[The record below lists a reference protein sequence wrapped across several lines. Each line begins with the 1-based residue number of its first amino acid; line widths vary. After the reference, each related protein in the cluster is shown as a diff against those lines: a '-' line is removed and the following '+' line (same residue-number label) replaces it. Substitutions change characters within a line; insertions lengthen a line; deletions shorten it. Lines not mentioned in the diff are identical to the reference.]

1 MMKDKRRL
9 FASFALVIALCML
22 AVTIA
27 TPILLEDSEDTKQDT
42 MVNQDVVLAGIFDG
56 HVDLVDVLVMMCPI
70 VGLTWNIA
78 EYFNQGGSGGGGSGS
93 SDPDQIA
100 KDNRTHESELV
111 YTILAKNAELLANS
125 INGYGDIWKF
135 TNNYWM
141 RQAEVAAAERWAST
155 SQYYAPYILERSG
168 LIGNIAKLFENV
180 EDGPDATFELLNDR
194 LTAWKAASGYSQMS
208 IVLQYGNNTV
218 TDTSNLDI
226 KLRNMINVS
235 SQSAN
240 VAYLD
245 ARELWVSGGNAK
257 IYAEDGTQYNLASGY
272 NNLAAMGIKSGVY
285 AFQPG
290 HAYAGSIVPVI
301 ASAAVAVNTCLIIE
315 SGSDFKIAQYYNN
328 QVLIDNVNYTDL
340 SIYIDTGD
348 GTASSNIDI
357 MPVLSMH
364 KLLLDETYKSLV
376 KAHVAAQAAWK
387 IFDVAQEAN
396 ILLSPSSLVPSLGD
410 VQVSSEELYTL
421 TVLYLAQITDYYE
434 RANGN
439 LTKTGFNISPES
451 LDLYI
456 RGNIYDQNGTLIYES
471 AVFTPYIWLDS
482 MNILEGTNKFSQSGY
497 IAVWGESDNIRN
509 WSGADGYAPQLV
521 SVSAGYSFSAA
532 QIMHHDRL
540 VSSVALDVLEVEK
553 WNDIEVIPGPDPQPI
568 PHVVDLAPYIMWILI
583 EAAVIWFLLWELF
596 KMENLILL
604 LPAVVLLLLGLFG
617 ADWIAGMV

>member
-9 FASFALVIALCML
+9 FVSFALIVALCMF
-22 AVTIA
+22 AATVA
-27 TPILLEDSEDTKQDT
+27 TPVFLDDADSAYDQEI
-42 MVNQDVVLAGIFDG
+42 VLSGIFDG
-56 HVDLVDVLVMMCPI
+56 HVDLIDALVMMCPI

-78 EYFNQGGSGGGGSGS
+78 EYYNQGSPGGGGS

-100 KDNRTHESELV
+100 KDTRAHESEIV

-125 INGYGDIWKF
+125 ISGYGDIWKF

-155 SQYYAPYILERSG
+155 SQYSASYILERSG
-168 LIGNIAKLFENV
+168 LIGNLAKLFENV
-180 EDGPDATFELLNDR
+180 EEGPDATFDLLNDR
-194 LTAWKAASGYSQMS
+194 LAVWKNTSGYSQMS
-208 IVLQYGNNTV
+208 IVVQYGNNTI
-218 TDTSNLDI
+218 TDLSNLDI
-226 KLRNMINVS
+226 KLRNMINVT

-245 ARELWVSGGNAK
+245 ARELWVSNGNAK
-257 IYAEDGTQYNLASGY
+257 IYAENGTEYQLSSGY
-272 NNLAAMGIKSGVY
+272 NNLASMGIESGLY
-285 AFQPG
+285 AFQVG
-290 HAYAGSIVPVI
+290 HAYAGSIIPII
-301 ASAAVAVNTCLIIE
+301 ASSAASVNTGIVLE
-315 SGSDFKIAQYYNN
+315 SGNTFKIAQYYNN
-328 QVLIDNVNYTDL
+328 QVLIDNVNYVDL
-340 SIYIDTGD
+340 SLYVDTGD
-348 GTASSNIDI
+348 GAVSSSIDV
-357 MPVLSMH
+357 MPMLSMH
-364 KLLLDETYKSLV
+364 KALLDETYKSLT
-376 KAHVAAQAAWK
+376 KSHVAAQAAWK
-387 IFDVAQEAN
+387 IFDVAQESN
-396 ILLSPSSLVPSLGD
+396 ILLSPSSLVPNLGD
-410 VQVSSEELYTL
+410 IQVSSEELYTL

-439 LTKTGFNISPES
+439 LTKTGFNISPDS

-471 AVFTPYIWLDS
+471 VVFTPYVWLDS
-482 MNILEGTNKFSQSGY
+482 MDILEGTNNFTQSGY

-509 WSGADGYAPQLV
+509 WSVASGYAPQLI
-521 SVSAGYSFSAA
+521 SVSSGYSFYAA

-540 VSSVALDVLEVEK
+540 VSSVALDVLEVEQ
-553 WNDIEVIPGPDPQPI
+553 WNEIEVVPGPVPQPI

-583 EAAVIWFLLWELF
+583 EAAVIWFLLWDLL

>member
-1 MMKDKRRL
+1 MIKDKRRL
-9 FASFALVIALCML
+9 FASFALVVALCML

-27 TPILLEDSEDTKQDT
+27 TPVLLENSEQDT
-42 MVNQDVVLAGIFDG
+42 ANQDIALAGIFDG
-56 HVDLVDVLVMMCPI
+56 NVDLVDVLVMMCPI

-78 EYFNQGGSGGGGSGS
+78 EYFNQGTSGSGGSGS

-125 INGYGDIWKF
+125 INGYSDIWKF

-168 LIGNIAKLFENV
+168 LVGNIAKLFENV
-180 EDGPDATFELLNDR
+180 EDGPDATFDLLNDR

-208 IVLQYGNNTV
+208 IVLQYGNNTI
-218 TDTSNLDI
+218 TDASNLDI

-257 IYAEDGTQYNLASGY
+257 IYAEDGTQYQLASGY
-272 NNLAAMGIKSGVY
+272 NNLAAMVIKSGVY

-301 ASAAVAVNTCLIIE
+301 ASAAATVNTCLVIE

-340 SIYIDTGD
+340 SIHIDTGD

-387 IFDVAQEAN
+387 IFDVAQESN

-410 VQVSSEELYTL
+410 VQISSEELYTL
-421 TVLYLAQITDYYE
+421 TVLYLAQIADYYE

-439 LTKTGFNISPES
+439 LTKTGFNVSPES

-471 AVFTPYIWLDS
+471 AVFTPYVWLDS

-521 SVSAGYSFSAA
+521 SVSAGYSFNAA

-583 EAAVIWFLLWELF
+583 EAAAIWFLLWELL

>member
-1 MMKDKRRL
+1 MIKDKRRL
-9 FASFALVIALCML
+9 FASLALVVALCML
-22 AVTIA
+22 AVTAA
-27 TPILLEDSEDTKQDT
+27 TPIILENSGETNQDMT
-42 MVNQDVVLAGIFDG
+42 VNQDIVLSGIFDG
-56 HVDLVDVLVMMCPI
+56 HVDIVDVLVMMCPV

-78 EYFNQGGSGGGGSGS
+78 EYFNQGNSGGGGGGSG
-93 SDPDQIA
+93 DPEQIA
-100 KDNRTHESELV
+100 KDTRAHESELV

-141 RQAEVAAAERWAST
+141 RQAEVAAAERWSTT

-168 LIGNIAKLFENV
+168 LMGNLAKLFENV

-194 LTAWKAASGYSQMS
+194 LTAWKNASGYNSMS
-208 IVLQYGNNTV
+208 IVLQYGNNTI
-218 TDTSNLDI
+218 TDSSNLDI
-226 KLRNMINVS
+226 KLRNIINVS
-235 SQSAN
+235 AQSAS

-245 ARELWVSGGNAK
+245 SRELWVSNGNAV
-257 IYAEDGTQYNLASGY
+257 ITSEDGTRYTLNSGY
-272 NNLAAMGIKSGVY
+272 NNLVSMGIPSGIY
-285 AFQPG
+285 SFQSG
-290 HAYAGSIVPVI
+290 HAYAGSIIPVI
-301 ASAAVAVNTCLIIE
+301 ASSSATVHTGLVVE
-315 SGSDFKIAQYYNN
+315 SSSDFKIAQYYNN

-340 SIYIDTGD
+340 SIHIDTGD
-348 GTASSNIDI
+348 GTVSSNVDI
-357 MPVLSMH
+357 MPILSMH
-364 KLLLDETYKSLV
+364 KLLLDEAYNSLLKS
-376 KAHVAAQAAWK
+376 HVAAQAAWK
-387 IFDVAQEAN
+387 IFDTAEEAN
-396 ILLSPSSLVPSLGD
+396 ILLSPSSLVPNLGD
-410 VQVSSEELYTL
+410 IQVSSEELYTL
-421 TVLYLAQITDYYE
+421 TVLYLAQIADYYE

-439 LTKTGFNISPES
+439 PTKTGFNISPES

-509 WSGADGYAPQLV
+509 WPGADGYAPQLV

-553 WNDIEVIPGPDPQPI
+553 WNDIEIIPGPDPQPI

-604 LPAVVLLLLGLFG
+604 LPSVVLLLLGLFG

>member
-9 FASFALVIALCML
+9 FVSFALIVALCMF
-22 AVTIA
+22 AATVA
-27 TPILLEDSEDTKQDT
+27 TPVFLDDADSAYDQEI
-42 MVNQDVVLAGIFDG
+42 VLSGIFDG
-56 HVDLVDVLVMMCPI
+56 HVDLIDALVMMCPI

-78 EYFNQGGSGGGGSGS
+78 EYYNQGSPGGGGS

-100 KDNRTHESELV
+100 KDTRAHESEIV

-125 INGYGDIWKF
+125 ISGYGDIWKF

-155 SQYYAPYILERSG
+155 SQYSASYILERSG
-168 LIGNIAKLFENV
+168 LIGNLAKLFENV
-180 EDGPDATFELLNDR
+180 EEGPDATFDLLNDR
-194 LTAWKAASGYSQMS
+194 LAVWKNTSGYSLMS
-208 IVLQYGNNTV
+208 IVVQYGNNTI
-218 TDTSNLDI
+218 TDLSNLDI
-226 KLRNMINVS
+226 KLRNMINVT

-245 ARELWVSGGNAK
+245 ARELWVSNGNAK
-257 IYAEDGTQYNLASGY
+257 IYAENGTEYQLSSGY
-272 NNLAAMGIKSGVY
+272 NNLASMGIESGLY
-285 AFQPG
+285 AFQVG
-290 HAYAGSIVPVI
+290 HAYAGSIIPII
-301 ASAAVAVNTCLIIE
+301 ASSAASVNTGIVLE
-315 SGSDFKIAQYYNN
+315 SGNTFKIAQYYNN
-328 QVLIDNVNYTDL
+328 QVLIDNVNYVDL
-340 SIYIDTGD
+340 SLYVDTGD
-348 GTASSNIDI
+348 GAVSSSIDV
-357 MPVLSMH
+357 MPMLSMH
-364 KLLLDETYKSLV
+364 KALLDETYKSLT
-376 KAHVAAQAAWK
+376 KSHVAAQAAWK
-387 IFDVAQEAN
+387 IFDVAQESN
-396 ILLSPSSLVPSLGD
+396 ILLSPSSLVPNLGD
-410 VQVSSEELYTL
+410 IQVSSEELYTL

-439 LTKTGFNISPES
+439 LTKTGFNISPDS

-471 AVFTPYIWLDS
+471 VVFTPYVWLDS
-482 MNILEGTNKFSQSGY
+482 MDILEGTNNFTQSGY

-509 WSGADGYAPQLV
+509 WSVASGYAPQLI
-521 SVSAGYSFSAA
+521 SVSSGYSFYAA

-540 VSSVALDVLEVEK
+540 VSSVALDVLEVEQ
-553 WNDIEVIPGPDPQPI
+553 WNEIEVVPGPVPQPI

-583 EAAVIWFLLWELF
+583 EAAVIWFLLWDLL

>member
-9 FASFALVIALCML
+9 FVSFALIVALCMF
-22 AVTIA
+22 AATVA
-27 TPILLEDSEDTKQDT
+27 TPVFLDDADSAYDQEI
-42 MVNQDVVLAGIFDG
+42 VLSGIFDG
-56 HVDLVDVLVMMCPI
+56 HVDLIDALVMMCPI

-78 EYFNQGGSGGGGSGS
+78 EYYNQGSPGGGGS

-100 KDNRTHESELV
+100 KDTRAHESEIV

-125 INGYGDIWKF
+125 ISGYGDIWKF

-155 SQYYAPYILERSG
+155 SQYSASYILERSG
-168 LIGNIAKLFENV
+168 LIGNLAKLFENV
-180 EDGPDATFELLNDR
+180 EEGPDATFDLLNDR
-194 LTAWKAASGYSQMS
+194 LAVWKNTSGYSQMS
-208 IVLQYGNNTV
+208 IVVQYGNNTI
-218 TDTSNLDI
+218 TDLSNLDI
-226 KLRNMINVS
+226 KLRNMINVT

-245 ARELWVSGGNAK
+245 ARELWVSNGYAK
-257 IYAEDGTQYNLASGY
+257 IYAENGTEYQLSSGY
-272 NNLAAMGIKSGVY
+272 NNLASMGIESGLY
-285 AFQPG
+285 AFQVG
-290 HAYAGSIVPVI
+290 HAYAGSIIPII
-301 ASAAVAVNTCLIIE
+301 ASSAASVNTGIVLE
-315 SGSDFKIAQYYNN
+315 SGNTFKIAQYYNN
-328 QVLIDNVNYTDL
+328 QVLIDNVNYVDL
-340 SIYIDTGD
+340 SLYVDTGD
-348 GTASSNIDI
+348 GAVSSSIDV
-357 MPVLSMH
+357 MPMLSMH
-364 KLLLDETYKSLV
+364 KALLDETYKSLT
-376 KAHVAAQAAWK
+376 KSHVAAQAAWK
-387 IFDVAQEAN
+387 IFDVAQESN
-396 ILLSPSSLVPSLGD
+396 ILLSPSSLVPNLGD
-410 VQVSSEELYTL
+410 IQVSSEELYTL

-439 LTKTGFNISPES
+439 LTKTGFNISPDS

-471 AVFTPYIWLDS
+471 VVFTPYVWLDS
-482 MNILEGTNKFSQSGY
+482 MDILEGTNNFTQSGY

-509 WSGADGYAPQLV
+509 WSVASGYAPQLI
-521 SVSAGYSFSAA
+521 SVSSGYSFYAA

-540 VSSVALDVLEVEK
+540 VSSVALDVLEVEQ
-553 WNDIEVIPGPDPQPI
+553 WNEIEVVPGPVPQPI

-583 EAAVIWFLLWELF
+583 EAAVIWFLLWDLL